1 MRSILL
7 QRGGRRGGLVALLL
21 AGLACALPLPVARA
35 DDAAV
40 RAAALEYAEA
50 WLTGDEAR
58 MARVLHPEV
67 QKRRVLRDLRSGAEQ
82 LHVQDIDALLHA
94 TRAGVGTAEVDGAL
108 SVRVA
113 VLDRHGDMAV
123 ARVVSPLYVDYL
135 QLVRWREHWVVL
147 SVTWGTLAGAGEAD

>member
-1 MRSILL
+1 MIVQALPAR
-7 QRGGRRGGLVALLL
+7 RRAGRRA
-21 AGLACALPLPVARA
+21 AFAAIGLACVMLPAGALAE
-35 DDAAV
+35 DAAV

-50 WLTGDEAR
+50 WLTGDELR

-67 QKRRVLRDLRSGAEQ
+67 QKRRVLRDLHTGAEQ
-82 LHVQDIDALLHA
+82 LHVQDIEALLHA
-94 TRAGVGTAEVDGAL
+94 TRLGVGTAEVAGAL

-135 QLVRWREHWVVL
+135 QLVRWREQWVVL
-147 SVTWGTLAGAGEAD
+147 SVTWGTLAGPGEQD